1 MQMKVLQ
8 INAVYK
14 NGGSTGRIVYDLKGI
29 SEQLGIESYV
39 AFGYEYQRTHD
50 KNTYKI
56 ESIPELKF
64 SILETRMF
72 GRHGF
77 YNIGSTKKLIR
88 WISAIKPDLIHL
100 HNLHCHYMNVDIL
113 FNYIKEQKIP
123 VVWTLHDCWSFT
135 GWCAHFD
142 YAGCEKWKTHCD
154 KCELKHSYPFTW
166 FFDRSSELYDK
177 KKKAFCGVDN
187 LTIVTP
193 SQWLANKVKDSYL
206 RNYPV
211 RVINNG
217 IDLNIFKPT
226 NSSFRKDY
234 NLEGQ
239 KIVLAIANGFTKNKG
254 IDFILKLP
262 ENLPATYTV
271 MIVGANPAQC
281 KGFNGI
287 VIERTND
294 TRELA
299 KIYSAADVFI
309 NPTLEDTFPTTNLE
323 SLACGTPVITY
334 QTGGSPESIITYTGI
349 VVEKG
354 NEKEFIH
361 AILDIVKDDTI
372 SYACR
377 NHALQSFD
385 KKERYND
392 YINLYKTIIND
403 NQTR

>member
-29 SEQLGIESYV
+29 SEQYGIESYV

-88 WISAIKPDLIHL
+88 WISDIKPDLIHL

-142 YAGCEKWKTHCD
+142 YAGCEKWKSHCG

-217 IDLNIFKPT
+217 IDMNVFKPLKT
-226 NSSFRKDY
+226 DFREKH
-234 NLEGQ
+234 NLAGK
-239 KIVLAIANGFTKNKG
+239 KIVLAIANGFSKNKG
-254 IDFILKLP
+254 IDLILKLP
-262 ENLPATYTV
+262 DELPEDYV
-271 MIVGANPAQC
+271 VVIVGADPSLC
-281 KGFNGI
+281 KGFKGI
-287 VIERTND
+287 VINRTNNVQ
-294 TRELA
+294 ELA
-299 KIYSAADVFI
+299 RIYSAADVFI

-323 SLACGTPVITY
+323 ALACGTPVVTY
-334 QTGGSPESIITYTGI
+334 RAGGSPESLTKETG
-349 VVEKG
+349 VVIDKGDEKSFVEAIQ
-354 NEKEFIH
+354 NLNKTKVISEKCREH
-361 AILDIVKDDTI
+361 ATHCFNKMD
-372 SYACR
+372 
-377 NHALQSFD
+377 
-385 KKERYND
+385 RYND
-392 YINLYKTIIND
+392 YIELYKRVLTD
-403 NQTR
+403 DEAR